1 MTQVS
6 LLRAKCVVRCS
17 NFNTVIEII
26 FIRFLFNC
34 SVQTPPE
41 VRLILF
47 LNQIFNYMWIE
58 AMFVNITLN
67 TENCFAG
74 AICLDTMWI
83 IKRLSA
89 IVFTQFVGAPALRI
103 MYVAQTPL

>member
-1 MTQVS
+1 M
-6 LLRAKCVVRCS
+6 
-17 NFNTVIEII
+17 VIVLMFVASPI
-26 FIRFLFNC
+26 NY
-34 SVQTPPE
+34 SVETPPE

-67 TENCFAG
+67 TGDCFAG

-83 IKRLSA
+83 IKRLTA

-103 MYVAQTPL
+103 MYVAYTPL

>member
-1 MTQVS
+1 M
-6 LLRAKCVVRCS
+6 
-17 NFNTVIEII
+17 VIA
-26 FIRFLFNC
+26 FMFVPFLIKYRIE
-34 SVQTPPE
+34 TPPE

-67 TENCFAG
+67 TDNCFAG

-83 IKRLSA
+83 IRRLTA
-89 IVFTQFVGAPALRI
+89 VVFTQFVGAPALRI
-103 MYVAQTPL
+103 MYVDYTFL